1 MSPSYHP
8 HQAAQLEERRYELH
22 WQQWQLVEDEQP
34 SPAVWQRFE
43 RPCFD
48 PEGRNSTPSLRE
60 RATEAGG
67 SSGALSGA
75 PGPWQPQPWQQ
86 RPGGGAAA
94 AVARR
99 LGRERPHARPQLAG
113 ALAQRAPRLRALPD
127 PRARVVGRR
136 LA

>member
-67 SSGALSGA
+67 SSGA
-75 PGPWQPQPWQQ
+75 PCPWQPQPWQQ
-86 RPGGGAAA
+86 RPGGGQQ
-94 AVARR
+94 RPWHDDSGESDHT
-99 LGRERPHARPQLAG
+99 LGRSWPAPSPNVR
-113 ALAQRAPRLRALPD
+113 RASAPSRILG
-127 PRARVVGRR
+127 RV
-136 LA
+136 L